1 MHAEKKRFQLKPVH
15 KELKRTLIWGL
26 LIFIGLNLLLLTA
39 ISIYVSSSKE
49 RLIGFVSDK
58 LKEAILGELKI
69 DKTDITVW
77 QTFPK
82 IGVTLSNV
90 TLSDSFYHRP
100 FLKANAIIG
109 KVGILDL
116 IGKKVKISSIK
127 IEDAKVY
134 TFTDSNGYTNSYV
147 LKPQNK
153 PGRESKKPVIFNN
166 IEFENVTLISEDAIK
181 NKRYEIKVYDAEADM
196 KMIGSKYYITLDE
209 DVLIRGLAFNFS
221 KGY

>member
-1 MHAEKKRFQLKPVH
+1 
-15 KELKRTLIWGL
+15 
-26 LIFIGLNLLLLTA
+26 
-39 ISIYVSSSKE
+39 
-49 RLIGFVSDK
+49 
-58 LKEAILGELKI
+58 
-69 DKTDITVW
+69 VW

-153 PGRESKKPVIFNN
+153 PERESKKPVVFNN
-166 IEFENVTLISEDAIK
+166 IELENVTLISENAIK
-181 NKRYEIKVYDAEADM
+181 NKRYEIKVYDAEATMNMTDQNIISRLM
-196 KMIGSKYYITLDE
+196 KMFLYVALP
-209 DVLIRGLAFNFS
+209 LIFQKVTGL
-221 KGY
+221 KTRE